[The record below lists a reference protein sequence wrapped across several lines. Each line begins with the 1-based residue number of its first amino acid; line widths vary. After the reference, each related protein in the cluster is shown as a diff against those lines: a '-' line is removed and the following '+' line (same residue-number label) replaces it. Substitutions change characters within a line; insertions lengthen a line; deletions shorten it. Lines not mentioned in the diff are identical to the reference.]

1 MAQIMNINTAPVVSP
16 DGAYL
21 VALKEG
27 RISRIDGKILSQD
40 SEVTSYVDTKA
51 EEITK
56 SYTAEID
63 KLNKEI
69 DKLNKEIVEI
79 KGIING
85 MVLAAQTAPTPSA
98 SEENDVVEQ
107 ANEESSKAKS
117 KKSKK

>member
-56 SYTAEID
+56 SYKAEID

-85 MVLAAQTAPTPSA
+85 MVLAAQTAPTSTA

-107 ANEESSKAKS
+107 ADEESSKAKS